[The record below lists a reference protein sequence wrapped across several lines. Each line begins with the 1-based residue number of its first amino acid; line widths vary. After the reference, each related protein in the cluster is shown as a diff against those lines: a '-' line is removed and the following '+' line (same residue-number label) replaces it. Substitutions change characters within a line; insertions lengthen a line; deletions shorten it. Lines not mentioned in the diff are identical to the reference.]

1 MNITIFG
8 AAGDVGTRIVDEALA
23 RGHEVAG
30 VVRDKVQFDKL
41 STKVRCVVADA
52 SDPEQVRRAAHGQDL
67 IISAVR
73 PPEGEE
79 DAMIS
84 LTRALLDGAA
94 VAGVRILLVG
104 GAARLLLPDGGG
116 ETVLSAADFL
126 PASIVAIARA
136 SQAQYEL
143 CLGETRA
150 AWTYLSPPGML
161 EPGERTGRYRLGAD
175 TLLVDEGGVSRIS
188 MEDLAVA
195 MLDEAEAPKHVR
207 RAFTVGY

>member
-1 MNITIFG
+1 MTGAFG
-8 AAGDVGTRIVDEALA
+8 R
-23 RGHEVAG
+23 
-30 VVRDKVQFDKL
+30 FF
-41 STKVRCVVADA
+41 
-52 SDPEQVRRAAHGQDL
+52 
-67 IISAVR
+67 
-73 PPEGEE
+73 PP
-79 DAMIS
+79 S
-84 LTRALLDGAA
+84 
-94 VAGVRILLVG
+94 
-104 GAARLLLPDGGG
+104 
-116 ETVLSAADFL
+116 L

-195 MLDEAEAPKHVR
+195 MLDEAEAAKHVR